1 MHCLIKL
8 LCSWKYSLVI
18 WELCSKLY
26 NTANYTMGVH
36 SVRDE
41 ACALKCVLETHH
53 LKDAVCRPYPLS
65 PPSPLCKSHPRQSEE
80 RMMPCSLKTDLM
92 TKEATSQ
99 RRTRQTH
106 VHAATRRMTWAP
118 SRPSLQPQQQSTSP
132 VQDGRL
138 ACSFTSQPEDG
149 SWGSQCGSRSGPS
162 IPIKCRATSLEA
174 KAVFYYSWDAKNLP
188 LHDVIK
194 SIRGRPN
201 GSTFIAGLKTLVKQ
215 TQWASF
221 LQALEAVVT

>member
-1 MHCLIKL
+1 MKL
-8 LCSWKYSLVI
+8 VPWSVYS
-18 WELCSKLY
+18 
-26 NTANYTMGVH
+26 
-36 SVRDE
+36 
-41 ACALKCVLETHH
+41 THH

-65 PPSPLCKSHPRQSEE
+65 PPSPLCKSHPRESEE
-80 RMMPCSLKTDLM
+80 RMMPSSCSLKTDLM

-138 ACSFTSQPEDG
+138 ASSFTSQPEDG

-174 KAVFYYSWDAKNLP
+174 KTVFCYSWDTKNLP

>member
-1 MHCLIKL
+1 MKL
-8 LCSWKYSLVI
+8 VPWSVYSRHIIWKTQCVDHIPL
-18 WELCSKLY
+18 
-26 NTANYTMGVH
+26 
-36 SVRDE
+36 
-41 ACALKCVLETHH
+41 AL
-53 LKDAVCRPYPLS
+53 PLRYAKATQGKARKEW
-65 PPSPLCKSHPRQSEE
+65 L
-80 RMMPCSLKTDLM
+80 MPCFLNLKTDLM

-118 SRPSLQPQQQSTSP
+118 SRPSLQPQHQSTSP

-221 LQALEAVVT
+221 LLALVT